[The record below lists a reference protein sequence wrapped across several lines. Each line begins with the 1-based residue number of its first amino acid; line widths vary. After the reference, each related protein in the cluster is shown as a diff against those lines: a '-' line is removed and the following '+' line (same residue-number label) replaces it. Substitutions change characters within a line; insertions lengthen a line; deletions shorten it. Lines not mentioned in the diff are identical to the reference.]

1 MNKKE
6 VKLLL
11 KNLNISPKKHL
22 GQNFLID
29 EQSASKIIEFS
40 KVSNEHIVLE
50 VGPGLGAI
58 TEKLIKV
65 AQKVIG
71 YEIDSKLFSFLKE
84 RFSNSSNLKFI
95 NQDILEV
102 ELPKHHKVVSNI
114 PYSITGPLLEKLFF
128 TTNPPE
134 GNLLIEKNIADRI
147 FYKTDYQNFSRIT
160 ITVNSFMEP
169 IKRLQISRKSFY
181 PQPKINLSLIKLKAK
196 KQIHPLLKT
205 LYGRQFFLK
214 FVAGI
219 MPYKNKN
226 LSNSI
231 NLFLKRM
238 KISEITKDE
247 IKNILKNNNYKDNKV
262 SQLPIK
268 EFPNIAEKIY
278 HLINLNGV

>member
-6 VKLLL
+6 VKLLI
-11 KNLNISPKKHL
+11 KNLNFSPKKHL
-22 GQNFLID
+22 GQNFLIED
-29 EQSASKIIEFS
+29 QSVSKIIEFS
-40 KVSNEHIVLE
+40 KVSNEHIILE
-50 VGPGLGAI
+50 IGPGLGAI

-84 RFSNSSNLKFI
+84 RFSNVSNLKLI

-128 TTNPPE
+128 TNNPPE

-169 IKRLQISRKSFY
+169 VKRLQIGRKSFY
-181 PQPKINLSLIKLKAK
+181 PQPKIDLSLIKLKAK
-196 KQIHPLLKT
+196 KRIHPLLET

-238 KISEITKDE
+238 KISEITKDD
-247 IKNILKNNNYKDNKV
+247 IKKILKNNNYKDNKV

-278 HLINLNGV
+278 NLINLNGV